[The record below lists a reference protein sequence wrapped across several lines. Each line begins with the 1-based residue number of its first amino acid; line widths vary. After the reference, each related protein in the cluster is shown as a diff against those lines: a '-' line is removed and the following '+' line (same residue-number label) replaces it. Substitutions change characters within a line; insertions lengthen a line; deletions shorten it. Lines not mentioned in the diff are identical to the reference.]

1 MPEKV
6 ADGERGDGKG
16 GTLGRRT
23 SRAITTGQRTVLSVS
38 ERPHP
43 KKMVLPSFSAAL
55 LASARATAA
64 HHSRRPLTTTHL
76 LRSYGRSLISTRSAL
91 YGRPRAAASSSSSS
105 FASPLWGLHDPSGR
119 FFSTQGTGKA
129 KTEEEIEDEYEQEL
143 DREDDAHTKT
153 EEGEKEFEEQQIKE
167 QGWKEVWIP
176 RCLSFSL
183 RPF

>member
-1 MPEKV
+1 
-6 ADGERGDGKG
+6 
-16 GTLGRRT
+16 
-23 SRAITTGQRTVLSVS
+23 
-38 ERPHP
+38 
-43 KKMVLPSFSAAL
+43 MVLPSFSAAL

-176 RCLSFSL
+176 RLATWGPPVLAGGIGVWGISRSVVYLTSTFLSINMSTVGWFG
-183 RPF
+183 FFCG